1 MIDRAHKLPLTR
13 QAKAV
18 SISRGSLYYQ
28 PRSVSDA
35 GLGLMRR
42 IDELHLEHPFAGGR
56 MIRDLL
62 RQDNVADVG
71 RRHVSTLMRRMGIEA
86 LYRKP
91 NTSGRH
97 PHHRVYPYLLRGLA
111 VTRPNRVWAIRLRR
125 TYIPMAKGF
134 VYLAAVMD
142 WCSRKV
148 LAWRVSITMDTA
160 FCVEAV
166 EAALGLYG
174 APEIFNTDQGS
185 QFTSEAFSGLLRSN
199 GIQISMDGKGSW
211 RDNVFIERLW
221 RSVKYEEVYLRAYES
236 VSEARI
242 GIGEYFKFYNGRR
255 PHSSL
260 GRMTPDQFYN
270 KALTAPAAA

>member
-1 MIDRAHKLPLTR
+1 MDI
-13 QAKAV
+13 
-18 SISRGSLYYQ
+18 
-28 PRSVSDA
+28 
-35 GLGLMRR
+35 
-42 IDELHLEHPFAGGR
+42 
-56 MIRDLL
+56 
-62 RQDNVADVG
+62 
-71 RRHVSTLMRRMGIEA
+71 
-86 LYRKP
+86 
-91 NTSGRH
+91 
-97 PHHRVYPYLLRGLA
+97 
-111 VTRPNRVWAIRLRR
+111 

-134 VYLAAVMD
+134 VYLVCLRQMMD

-166 EAALGLYG
+166 EAALGRYG

-270 KALTAPAAA
+270 KTLTAPAAA